1 MKSMVRDT
9 RMKSVARYCK
19 AILCISLIS
28 AIVECAVFNYRYF
41 ESLTFQPVSYSI
53 EGQYNADSG
62 GFVVDGSHE
71 VRVTFGG
78 GENVSNLHINIV
90 SGNIPDILIEVTDE
104 GSSSFHTLVKD
115 QPDREEYYRV
125 HADGRAFEVRISSD
139 SADSALILV
148 ECNVRAPFDFSLFRF
163 FSMGLL
169 LGVMWLVG
177 KNSLLRFKSVN
188 LSFVL
193 LLSMFA
199 VAVAMLLCWQG
210 YDSWQVKLPHHHQYH
225 ELAIALSQGNTYL
238 DMEPPKAL
246 LDLSNPYDTSAR
258 SALGIDLGQYWDHAY
273 FEGRFYVYFGILPAL
288 LYHLPFYL
296 LTGQEFPTVLGV
308 ANSIAFFIVGCGIL
322 VYFVCERW
330 FPGCTQSNFFL
341 AFLVVLGGSWI
352 IYPLQN
358 PNFYAL
364 PIVTGLA
371 FLSWGLAFWIR
382 ATSDADTIRVGWAV
396 AGSLCIAL
404 TIACR
409 PQLIIG
415 GVFGIALL
423 MPYFRVMNKR
433 HLRNIAIALLPF
445 VVVFGLMGL
454 YNYLRFGSPF
464 DFGANYNLTTNDMT
478 HRGFNI
484 DRLPLAFFAYLLQFP
499 NIVAADPYMLTTNL
513 SSSYYGRTIHQAMYG
528 GILALAPVLLLSACL
543 LSHGF
548 RKKMRNYESAS
559 ACAVASIA
567 AAIILVMFDANGA
580 GILMRYFLD
589 MGFFLGFSAM
599 ICVLVLV
606 STPIKTQMEEGRE
619 GSANPIGSRF
629 QRYGA
634 SLSSVETVI
643 RILLAITVIFQL
655 LWYYANS

>member
-1 MKSMVRDT
+1 MKSIIRDT
-9 RMKSVARYCK
+9 RTKSIARYCR
-19 AILCISLIS
+19 AILCIGLIS

-53 EGQYNADSG
+53 DGQYSADSG
-62 GFVVDGSHE
+62 GFVVGDSYE

-78 GENVSNLHINIV
+78 RENVSNLHITIV
-90 SGNIPDILIEVTDE
+90 SGNIPDILIEATDE
-104 GSSSFHTLVKD
+104 GSSSFHALVKD

-125 HADGRAFEVRISSD
+125 HTDGQAFEVRISSD
-139 SADSALILV
+139 SSNSASILV

-163 FSMGLL
+163 FSMSLL
-169 LGVMWLVG
+169 FGVMWLVG
-177 KNSLLRFKSVN
+177 KNSFLRSKSVN

-193 LLSMFA
+193 LMSLFA
-199 VAVAMLLCWQG
+199 VAGAMLLCWQG
-210 YDSWQVKLPHHHQYH
+210 YDSWQAKLPHHHQYH
-225 ELAIALSQGNTYL
+225 ELAIALSQGNAYL
-238 DMEPPKAL
+238 NMEPPKAL
-246 LDLSNPYDTSAR
+246 LDLSNPYDTAAR
-258 SALGIDLGQYWDHAY
+258 SALGIDLDQYWDHAY

-330 FPGCTQSNFFL
+330 FPDCTQSDFLL
-341 AFLVVLGGSWI
+341 AFLVILGGSWI

-371 FLSWGLAFWIR
+371 FLSWGLAFWIK
-382 ATSDADTIRVGWAV
+382 ATSNADAIRVGWAI

-415 GVFGIALL
+415 GVFGIVML
-423 MPYFRVMNKR
+423 MPYFKAMNKR

-445 VVVFGLMGL
+445 VIVFSLVGL
-454 YNYLRFGSPF
+454 YNYLRFGNPL

-484 DRLPLAFFAYLLQFP
+484 DRLPLAFFAYLFQFP
-499 NIVAADPYMLTTNL
+499 NIVAVDPYMLATNL

-528 GILALAPVLLLSACL
+528 GILTLTPVLLLLACL
-543 LSHGF
+543 ASYDF
-548 RKKMRNYESAS
+548 RKKMHDYESAY
-559 ACAVASIA
+559 ACAVASIV
-567 AAIILVMFDANGA
+567 AAIVLVMFDANGA

-599 ICVLVLV
+599 ICALVLV
-606 STPIKTQMEEGRE
+606 STPIKAQREGIQK
-619 GSANPIGSRF
+619 GSANLMDSRF
-629 QRYGA
+629 QRYKA
-634 SLSSVETVI
+634 SLSSVEIVI